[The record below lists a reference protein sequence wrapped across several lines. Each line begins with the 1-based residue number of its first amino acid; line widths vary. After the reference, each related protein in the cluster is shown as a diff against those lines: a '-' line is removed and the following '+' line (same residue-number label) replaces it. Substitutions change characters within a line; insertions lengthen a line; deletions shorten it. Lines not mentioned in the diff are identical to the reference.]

1 MIQLKLNLV
10 NDEDKRGHLLEND
23 YILIPLKGESN
34 YHVRTPVKKKI
45 VDVYSSMQPTIV
57 CISELRCNSD
67 EIWLPH
73 HWTDVI
79 KALARICSDNLMYI
93 TDWNIG
99 EDTVKDFVPKDYDGQ
114 IIKRDNRVPLLLEVT
129 KSLMQ
134 SNDMYDIW
142 NYGTS
147 GYIFPKSWERNFISY
162 TSKITISLDE
172 IKGFFSNMS
181 FTFWMGGEIDIM
193 YVLCH
198 KYGMNKIED
207 ILSEADSLH
216 FFL

>member
-1 MIQLKLNLV
+1 LV
-10 NDEDKRGHLLEND
+10 IDRKAYLSIKD
-23 YILIPLKGESN
+23 YVLIPLRGESQEQKQTQIKQRILDFYN
-34 YHVRTPVKKKI
+34 
-45 VDVYSSMQPTIV
+45 SMLPTIV
-57 CISELRCNSD
+57 CIRELSYDSD
-67 EIWLPH
+67 EIWWPY

-79 KALARICSDNLMYI
+79 DTLSGMVSNSVTYI

-99 EDTVKDFVPKDYDGQ
+99 EDTYKHFIPKDYDGQ
-114 IIKRDNRVPLLLEVT
+114 ILKRGCHASLLLELT
-129 KSLMQ
+129 KTLIQ
-134 SNDMYDIW
+134 SDDMCDIW